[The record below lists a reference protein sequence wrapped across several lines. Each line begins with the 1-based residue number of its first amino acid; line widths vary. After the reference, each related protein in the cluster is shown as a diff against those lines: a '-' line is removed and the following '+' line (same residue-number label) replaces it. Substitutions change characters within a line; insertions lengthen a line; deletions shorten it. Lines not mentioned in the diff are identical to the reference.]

1 MGWNTKTVVLS
12 TAQTAQGAVISTE
25 IIPEH
30 GKYFVDPWLETFVL
44 LKNVRFQRNWHLKVM
59 SRCAK
64 ENACLLLKHRR
75 GFDPSVSEG
84 GD

>member
-1 MGWNTKTVVLS
+1 MVLS

-44 LKNVRFQRNWHLKVM
+44 LQK
-59 SRCAK
+59 C
-64 ENACLLLKHRR
+64 E
-75 GFDPSVSEG
+75 VSEELAP
-84 GD
+84 